1 MAELLL
7 FRGYHSIG
15 QMLILSVAVTA
26 DKKFSTVLFPKLQKK
41 MKLLL
46 RFIFFDPFL
55 IPYRTQNDFT
65 LL

>member
-1 MAELLL
+1 ME
-7 FRGYHSIG
+7 GV
-15 QMLILSVAVTA
+15 SVAKIA
-26 DKKFSTVLFPKLQKK
+26 KK